1 MASGIVTRFACLG
14 LAAVAAC
21 GGEDGAGG
29 VASPGSGAA
38 GAYTATSFTLNQG
51 GPEEDLLAQGSAIT
65 LNLLTDGTTTGHM
78 FVPGALTSDGT
89 DFDEDLD
96 GTWTRAGDVVR
107 LEHSADT
114 FLRDID
120 LVVSANKLTGQMSDP
135 TFVLSIVFTKN

>member
-1 MASGIVTRFACLG
+1 MASSIIVRLACIG

-21 GGEDGAGG
+21 SGEDGPGG

-38 GAYTATSFTLNQG
+38 GDYTATTFTLNQG
-51 GPEEDLLAQGSAIT
+51 GPEEDLLAQGSAVT

-78 FVPGALTSDGT
+78 FVPGTLTSDGT

-96 GTWTRAGDVVR
+96 GTWTLAGDVVR

-120 LVVSANKLTGQMSDP
+120 LVVSGNTLVGQLSDP
-135 TFVLSIVFTKN
+135 TFVLAIVFTKN